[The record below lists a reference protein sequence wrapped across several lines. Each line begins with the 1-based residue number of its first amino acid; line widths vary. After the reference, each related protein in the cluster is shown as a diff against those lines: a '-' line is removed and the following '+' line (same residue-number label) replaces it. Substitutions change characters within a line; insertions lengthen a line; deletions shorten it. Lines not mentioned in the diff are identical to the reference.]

1 MKLWEKV
8 ALGVALALA
17 LVLIQQKLKR
27 KRIVTGDVEGVEIGT
42 TTTWELH

>member
-1 MKLWEKV
+1 MNLWEKV
-8 ALGVALALA
+8 ALGVALA

-27 KRIVTGDVEGVEIGT
+27 KRIVTSDVAGIETGT